1 MSSNRCFANISPQ
14 GIEMIEENRFE
25 SASLNGLSMP
35 VLIQYED
42 GINEADAA
50 DGKIREP
57 RAESREPRAYGLVMF
72 TRAFDTPAEPMR
84 TPPIA

>member
-1 MSSNRCFANISPQ
+1 
-14 GIEMIEENRFE
+14 MIEENRFE

-50 DGKIREP
+50 DGIIKRAESREP
-57 RAESREPRAYGLVMF
+57 RAESREPRAESLRLRHVHHGVRYAG
-72 TRAFDTPAEPMR
+72 
-84 TPPIA
+84 